1 MMSQTD
7 EFVHAQVVLHL
18 LSLIAAS
25 ERTIE
30 EAREM
35 GQDLIVKQY
44 EHLRKKD
51 IQKLNKILK
60 ENGLQISVIEEEKL
74 KMLEK
79 AA

>member
-1 MMSQTD
+1 MTSQTD
-7 EFVHAQVVLHL
+7 EFVHSQVVLHL

-25 ERTIE
+25 ERTIQ

-35 GQDLIVKQY
+35 GHDFIVKQY

-60 ENGLQISVIEEEKL
+60 ENGLQVLVIEEEKL
-74 KMLEK
+74 KLLEK